1 MTFMRWA
8 LIGAL
13 ILTACGE
20 TEPAEELRD
29 LPAGSETGAI
39 APDSAV
45 DLDST
50 DLAVWNTDADARL
63 APDEFAGWLDDQDF
77 YGDWDTDESNVLSSD
92 EMEAGLGGLGEPAA
106 DAAVGRRWSDER
118 WSEWDTDGNGT
129 LDRSEFNAA
138 IFEEWDANG
147 DGYVDETEWRANF
160 DRWS

>member
-1 MTFMRWA
+1 MTFTRWA

-13 ILTACGE
+13 TLMACGE
-20 TEPAEELRD
+20 TEPAENLED

-39 APDSAV
+39 ASDSAV
-45 DLDST
+45 DPDST

-77 YGDWDTDESNVLSSD
+77 YGDWDTDGSDGLSAA
-92 EMEAGLGGLGEPAA
+92 EMEAGLDGLADAGDDPAA
-106 DAAVGRRWSDER
+106 GPQWSEQG
-118 WSEWDTDGNGT
+118 WSEWDGDGNGT
-129 LDRSEFNAA
+129 LDRSEFNTAV
-138 IFEEWDANG
+138 FEAWDANG